1 MSVIAAALQHMLAAG
16 MPADAIVAA
25 VAAME
30 ECLPAVETRSPAA
43 IRQARY
49 RHNKASQNVTNVTLV
64 TESVTDAPPPSPPNK
79 SPPDPQKLTP
89 PPTPPRNPRPRKG
102 ASGFELPDRIPGEE
116 WRGYEEMRNRI
127 GKPMTDHAKA
137 LAVSRLDKMAEAGWP
152 PGVVLNH
159 SILNNYQ
166 GLFAPKDDNDGR
178 QRTNTV
184 GRFGREAIS
193 GRTVAAGAAF
203 VAAGH

>member
-1 MSVIAAALQHMLAAG
+1 MSFAVLIRAMTAAG
-16 MPADAIVAA
+16 APPEAIAI
-25 VAAME
+25 
-30 ECLPAVETRSPAA
+30 AVEAIEASDAKLADKRAIERDRKRAQRS
-43 IRQARY
+43 RDSHGTVTGQSED
-49 RHNKASQNVTNVTLV
+49 KADT
-64 TESVTDAPPPSPPNK
+64 APPPSPPNK